1 MIEKAAVAITNYLD
15 PVREKK
21 HNGQWD
27 EFDYGQAQAVVDAI
41 LPQVSTVEELK
52 ALPIGS
58 IYLARTGG
66 GMFPE
71 RVTRWTDFTD
81 SELEDYLWKVG
92 PLTVV
97 CQPWT

>member
-41 LPQVSTVEELK
+41 LPQITTVEELDD
-52 ALPIGS
+52 LYLSGDRRTVLIDSRGYPHRIGL
-58 IYLARTGG
+58 IAAEVV
-66 GMFPE
+66 E
-71 RVTRWTDFTD
+71 R
-81 SELEDYLWKVG
+81 YG

-97 CQPWT
+97 WRPE